1 MGNPAPKHGAW
12 TFLTLT
18 FIFSLF
24 FFSIKILNAANVI
37 ELSIKGPIG
46 PATTDYI
53 TRGINKGQEADLIV
67 ILLDTPGGLDTSI
80 RVIMQSVLASK
91 VPIVTF
97 VSPKGARAASAG
109 TYLMYAS
116 TFAAMAPG
124 TELGA
129 ASPVL
134 LGGEFST
141 DKKNGLSTEE
151 KKTMND
157 SLATIRSL
165 AQLRKRDPIFAEKA
179 VLNASSMTSEEA
191 LQAGVIN
198 YIATDVNDL
207 LGQLNNTPVVQN
219 NHESVLN
226 TKNIKLTRI
235 DPDWFTDFLSIITG
249 PTIAYLLLLTG
260 IYGIFFELFNP
271 GFVLPGVIGSIALLV
286 ALYALQLL
294 PINYVGFG
302 LLILLLRRDL
312 RLASVF

>member
-1 MGNPAPKHGAW
+1 MGNPAPRHGAW
-12 TFLTLT
+12 TFLTFI

-53 TRGINKGQEADLIV
+53 TRGINKSQNADLIV
-67 ILLDTPGGLDTSI
+67 ILLDTPGGLDTST
-80 RVIMQSVLASK
+80 RVIMQSFLASK
-91 VPIVTF
+91 VPILTF

-116 TFAAMAPG
+116 TLAAMAPG

-129 ASPVL
+129 ASPVP
-134 LGGEFST
+134 LGVEFST
-141 DKKNGLSTEE
+141 DKKNGLSTEVN
-151 KKTMND
+151 KTMND

-198 YIATDVNDL
+198 YIASDVNDL
-207 LGQLNNTPVVQN
+207 LSQLNNTRVVQN
-219 NHESVLN
+219 NHEFVLN
-226 TKNIKLTRI
+226 TKNIKQI
-235 DPDWFTDFLSIITG
+235 
-249 PTIAYLLLLTG
+249 
-260 IYGIFFELFNP
+260 
-271 GFVLPGVIGSIALLV
+271 LV
-286 ALYALQLL
+286 
-294 PINYVGFG
+294 V
-302 LLILLLRRDL
+302 
-312 RLASVF
+312 